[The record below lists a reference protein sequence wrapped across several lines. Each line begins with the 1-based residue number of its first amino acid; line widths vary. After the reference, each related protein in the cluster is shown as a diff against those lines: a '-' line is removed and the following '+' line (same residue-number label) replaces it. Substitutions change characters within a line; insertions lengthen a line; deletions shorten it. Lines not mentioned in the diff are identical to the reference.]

1 MSDTC
6 KNDLPGSAVETIV
19 LAFDLVGYELNK
31 GPERVKK
38 ALESDAVQ
46 KAITSAL
53 QEQAKDFLA
62 KQQKGEKVLAGD
74 AAKQIAEGVG
84 KKVAEAGGEEIK
96 KKIQSSTGYQRL
108 EGSLK
113 DLKCAYEKSP
123 IGVWVDEHKA
133 VLIIVAS
140 GVALG
145 AATAMYLT
153 NTGDTPAGWATEL
166 AKDKIKTTVLGKLEL
181 GVSEV
186 TFVPSKREVGMVA
199 YVETKNWKAVQA
211 KLSINVKAADE
222 KLVSAGGAL
231 EVKVPLNGST
241 NWHGNFNLRA
251 DPVLKQYNLS
261 LGITGKED
269 GWSVRILG
277 EGSGDFTAGK
287 YSLGANAGVGYSG
300 KVGSIPFKLDAT
312 AGVGG
317 AWQDQSKLPPG
328 AMMGQPGSGLDGKVE
343 AKVWVGISIPTP
355 FQF

>member
-19 LAFDLVGYELNK
+19 LAFDLVGYELSK
-31 GPERVKK
+31 GPERVKA
-38 ALESDAVQ
+38 ALESESVQ
-46 KAITSAL
+46 KAITFAL

-74 AAKQIAEGVG
+74 AAKQLAEGVG

-96 KKIQSSTGYQRL
+96 KKILTSPGFQKL
-108 EGSLK
+108 EASLK

-181 GVSEV
+181 GVSNI

-231 EVKVPLNGST
+231 EVKVPIGGST
-241 NWHGNFNLRA
+241 NWHGNFNLKA

-277 EGSGDFTAGK
+277 QGSGDFTAGK

-300 KVGSIPFKLDAT
+300 KVGTIPFKLDAT

-317 AWQDQSKLPPG
+317 TWQDQSKLPPG
-328 AMMGQPGSGLDGKVE
+328 PTGPGSGLSGQVE
-343 AKVWVGISIPTP
+343 AKVWVGISVPTP